1 MNTHLYSFPCE
12 KEWDDGVFFHFGTF
26 NLLRVTFYMKEN
38 QLDRGDVDDSSH
50 GRLFIIHG
58 PAGRL
63 RSYLSWWSVQSLS
76 KDLTL
81 SYIKGHQ
88 TMYIPKQKGKKKKHK
103 HTDCISTFVSV
114 VPLDIFKETPGHF
127 QSCLWRQNRIE
138 PDCCCLYS
146 PRCRFKECRTMTNKC
161 PWTSCVFEKK
171 SGFCSHVCGKQKKT
185 SPNLFLTLS
194 KWLLCLNPTWT

>member
-12 KEWDDGVFFHFGTF
+12 KEWDDDGFHFGTF

-161 PWTSCVFEKK
+161 PWTSVFLRRSRDSAAMFVASKK
-171 SGFCSHVCGKQKKT
+171 I
-185 SPNLFLTLS
+185 
-194 KWLLCLNPTWT
+194 LLLIFSWP